1 MRKTALITWASSGI
15 GKATAELLAI
25 EWFDLLLLA
34 RRINK
39 LEEIKSDLESK
50 YNIVV
55 DIKQCDVT
63 NFSEVEKIAKEI
75 SQPVHALINNAWL
88 ALGRASFQE
97 SSRDELESMVKVNIM
112 WLTKIA
118 HSFMPQLIEGKG
130 HLVNISSISWHMPYP
145 GGHVYGWTKSYVNQ
159 LSNNLRIDLLGTW
172 VRITDIA
179 PGKVNTEF
187 SVVRFKGDQQI
198 ADNEY
203 IWFRELKAEDIA
215 RSVSFC
221 VTQPA
226 HVNIDYMCINCTDR
240 ARPGFADIKKT

>member
-75 SQPVHALINNAWL
+75 SQPVHALINNAW
-88 ALGRASFQE
+88 
-97 SSRDELESMVKVNIM
+97 
-112 WLTKIA
+112 
-118 HSFMPQLIEGKG
+118 
-130 HLVNISSISWHMPYP
+130 
-145 GGHVYGWTKSYVNQ
+145 
-159 LSNNLRIDLLGTW
+159 
-172 VRITDIA
+172 
-179 PGKVNTEF
+179 
-187 SVVRFKGDQQI
+187 
-198 ADNEY
+198 
-203 IWFRELKAEDIA
+203 
-215 RSVSFC
+215 
-221 VTQPA
+221 
-226 HVNIDYMCINCTDR
+226 
-240 ARPGFADIKKT
+240 